1 MKVRRGRFTW
11 ETLGASAG
19 IWAVLWLTIGYA
31 IVATTVADPGG
42 ADADYVQ
49 ALVAERM
56 KWEWVT
62 LVRLVGGALVLWF
75 AGTLAG
81 RLRMVEG
88 EPGHLAG
95 AAFGPAVV
103 WAGVW
108 MLSAL
113 FNSSAILLATG
124 SGDHAGARLA
134 ALLARETPL
143 VLTASVMF
151 TVLLATALAA
161 RKSGGFPASY
171 THGTSF
177 LAIAFLVLAVADWY
191 GSWNLSALIV
201 GLAFTWTAVT
211 SLLLVRGFDAVDSPQ
226 GAS

>member
-1 MKVRRGRFTW
+1 MKTGRFTW
-11 ETLGASAG
+11 ETMGASAG

-31 IVATTVADPGG
+31 IVWTTVADPRS
-42 ADADYVQ
+42 ADADYVR

-88 EPGHLAG
+88 EPGRLAG

-113 FNSSAILLATG
+113 FNSSAIVLATG
-124 SGDHAGARLA
+124 DGDHAGARLA
-134 ALLARETPL
+134 ALLARDTPL

-151 TVLLATALAA
+151 TVLLATALVA
-161 RKSGGFPASY
+161 RKFGGFPARY
-171 THGTSF
+171 ANATSF
-177 LAIAFLVLAVADWY
+177 LAIAFVALGVIDWY
-191 GSWNLSALIV
+191 GPWDLGALIV
-201 GLAFTWTAVT
+201 GLAFAWMATT
-211 SLLLVRGFDAVDSPQ
+211 SVLLLRGFNTIDLPQ
-226 GAS
+226 AAS

>member
-1 MKVRRGRFTW
+1 
-11 ETLGASAG
+11 
-19 IWAVLWLTIGYA
+19 
-31 IVATTVADPGG
+31 
-42 ADADYVQ
+42 
-49 ALVAERM
+49 
-56 KWEWVT
+56 
-62 LVRLVGGALVLWF
+62 VLWF

-113 FNSSAILLATG
+113 FNSSAIVLATG
-124 SGDHAGARLA
+124 SGDHAGATLA

-171 THGTSF
+171 THATSF

-211 SLLLVRGFDAVDSPQ
+211 SVLLVRGFDAVDSPQ

>member
-1 MKVRRGRFTW
+1 MKIRRGLISW
-11 ETLGASAG
+11 ETMGASAG

-31 IVATTVADPGG
+31 IVATTVADPGS
-42 ADADYVQ
+42 ADADYVR

-88 EPGHLAG
+88 EPGRLAG

-108 MLSAL
+108 LLSAL
-113 FNSSAILLATG
+113 FNSSAIMLATG

-134 ALLARETPL
+134 AVLARDTPL

-151 TVLLATALAA
+151 TVLLATALTA
-161 RKSGGFPASY
+161 RKFGGFPSSY
-171 THGTSF
+171 TNLTSF
-177 LAIAFLVLAVADWY
+177 LAIAFLVLALVDWY

-201 GLAFTWTAVT
+201 ALAFIWMAVT
-211 SLLLVRGFDAVDSPQ
+211 SVLLARGFNTIDSSQ
-226 GAS
+226 VAS